1 MANLSAEILRFGI
14 ENVQTNPKQ
23 NFSVSV
29 MLDHDMGGFS
39 HHVEIK
45 KITQQLQRL
54 ALKESSDIAES
65 NNSDSQRHFSSK
77 EKTMGLEVEIRSDIS
92 DNSD

>member
-23 NFSVSV
+23 NLSVSV

-54 ALKESSDIAES
+54 ALKESSDIA
-65 NNSDSQRHFSSK
+65 
-77 EKTMGLEVEIRSDIS
+77 
-92 DNSD
+92 